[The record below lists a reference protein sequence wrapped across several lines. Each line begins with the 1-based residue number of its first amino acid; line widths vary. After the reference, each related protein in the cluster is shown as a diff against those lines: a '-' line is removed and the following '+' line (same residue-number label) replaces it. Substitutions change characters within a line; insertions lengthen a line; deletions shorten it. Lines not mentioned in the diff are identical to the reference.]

1 MFTRLNVV
9 TKEADSMDLG
19 LSGKNVIV
27 TGSATGIGRSV
38 VEAFVREGA
47 RVVAVDIRDDLIE
60 EYAAA
65 TGAPGATDAPGR
77 IVAVHADLTQAA
89 DIQAAVDRA
98 SEVFDGPPD
107 ILVNNVG
114 AGRLASFEELTDDDF
129 HRTFELNFFSMVRLC
144 RALVPAMHAAGGGA
158 VVNVT
163 SDLSRQAEDV
173 IVDYA
178 ASKAAVA
185 SVSKSL
191 ARAYAPRVRVN
202 NVAPGPIWT
211 PFWTDAEKG
220 WLKAIEAAYGASGDD
235 AVAALIADRGIPLGR
250 MGTPEE
256 VANAVLFLSSDAA
269 GYTTGSTL
277 AVDGG
282 TVRATN

>member
-1 MFTRLNVV
+1 
-9 TKEADSMDLG
+9 MDLG
-19 LSGKNVIV
+19 LTAKKVVV
-27 TGSATGIGRSV
+27 TGGATGIGRRV
-38 VEAFVREGA
+38 VEAFAAEGA
-47 RVVAVDIRDDLIE
+47 LVVAVDIREDLIAT
-60 EYAAA
+60 YASEGGIHDRV
-65 TGAPGATDAPGR
+65 T
-77 IVAVHADLTQAA
+77 AVHADMTEA
-89 DIQAAVDRA
+89 DDIRSAVDQVIT
-98 SEVFDGPPD
+98 VFSGVPD

-129 HRTFELNFFSMVRLC
+129 HRTFELNFFSMVRIC
-144 RALVPAMHAAGGGA
+144 RALVPGMYAAGKGA

-211 PFWTDAEKG
+211 PFWTDADTG
-220 WLKAIEAAYGASGDD
+220 WLKNIEAAYGARGQD
-235 AVAALIADRGIPLGR
+235 AVDALIADRGIPMGR

-269 GYTTGSTL
+269 GFTTGSTL
-277 AVDGG
+277 GVDGG
-282 TVRATN
+282 SVRATL

>member
-1 MFTRLNVV
+1 V
-9 TKEADSMDLG
+9 DLG
-19 LSGKNVIV
+19 LAGKNALV
-27 TGSATGIGRSV
+27 TGSATGIGRAV
-38 VEAFVREGA
+38 VEAFAAEGA
-47 RVVAVDIRDDLIE
+47 NVVAVDIRDDLIV
-60 EYAAA
+60 EYSSEQ
-65 TGAPGATDAPGR
+65 GIGGQ
-77 IVAVHADLTQAA
+77 VSAVHADMTEAR
-89 DIQAAVDRA
+89 DIRSAVDQA
-98 SEVFDGPPD
+98 TAVFGGAPD

-129 HRTFELNFFSMVRLC
+129 HRTFELNFFSMVRIC
-144 RALVPAMHAAGGGA
+144 RALVPAMFEAGKGA

-211 PFWTDAEKG
+211 PFWSDAEKG
-220 WLKAIEAAYGASGDD
+220 WLKNIEAAYGKRGDE
-235 AVAALIADRGIPLGR
+235 AVQALIDDRGIPMGR

-269 GYTTGSTL
+269 GFTTGSTL
-277 AVDGG
+277 GVDGG
-282 TVRATN
+282 SVRATL

>member
-1 MFTRLNVV
+1 
-9 TKEADSMDLG
+9 MDLG
-19 LSGKNVIV
+19 LTGKNVLV

-38 VEAFVREGA
+38 VEAFAREGA
-47 RVVAVDIRDDLIE
+47 RIVGVDIRDDLIT
-60 EYAAA
+60 EYAAE
-65 TGAPGATDAPGR
+65 TGFGDSIT
-77 IVAVHADLTQAA
+77 AVHADMTVA
-89 DIQAAVDRA
+89 DDIRSALEQVTETFGGA
-98 SEVFDGPPD
+98 PD

-129 HRTFELNFFSMVRLC
+129 HRTFELNFFSMVRVC
-144 RALVPAMHAAGGGA
+144 RALVPAMYAAGKGA

-211 PFWTDAEKG
+211 PFWSDADKG
-220 WLKAIEAAYGASGDD
+220 WLKNIEAAYGKSGQD
-235 AVAALIADRGIPLGR
+235 AVDALISDRGIPMGR

-269 GYTTGSTL
+269 GFTTGSTL
-277 AVDGG
+277 GVDGG
-282 TVRATN
+282 SVRATL